1 MIKTVA
7 SFFDKLMRKYTPDPF
22 ILALFLSAIV
32 FSLAYFLTP
41 SSTSDLLVYWGDGF
55 WSLMDFT
62 MKMAMVFVGGYIL
75 ATTPIVSS
83 ILKKIARK
91 ISSPHQAVFVV
102 SLISCAGCLIN
113 WGFGLV
119 IASLLCREVIKV
131 VPHANFRLMVASA
144 YGGFLLF
151 HGGLSASIPLIV
163 ATPGNFSEP
172 LIGRLVSIQET
183 LLSPL
188 NLFLS
193 GTLLVLMP
201 LLNWYISRSE
211 GVQTK
216 HYKLKQEE
224 DYIAEPD
231 ELEHQGPAEK
241 LELSRLIG
249 LLAGGA
255 GLLYVAVKISQGK
268 FSLELNNVCFLLL
281 FLALF
286 LHKNIRIFL
295 GAVNDAAKRVGP
307 ILLQFPFYA
316 GITGILKGSNLASV
330 IAQFFAKMATPETF
344 DIISFY
350 VAGVLTL
357 FVPSGGGL
365 WVIEAPI
372 VIEAA
377 KSLGTSIP
385 KACMAVAWG
394 DAWTHLIQPFWA
406 LPVLAI
412 AGLKLRDIMGY
423 CVIMLLVSGIV
434 ISTGFLIF

>member
-1 MIKTVA
+1 MIKAVA

-55 WSLMDFT
+55 WSLMPFT
-62 MKMAMVFVGGYIL
+62 MQMAMVFVGGYIL
-75 ATTPIVSS
+75 ATTPVVSS
-83 ILKKIARK
+83 VLKKIAQK
-91 ISSPHQAVFVV
+91 VSSPHQAVYLV

-131 VPHANFRLMVASA
+131 MPQANFRLMVASA

-172 LIGRLVSIQET
+172 LIGRLVSIHET

-188 NLFLS
+188 NIFLC

-211 GVQTK
+211 GIQTK
-216 HYKLKQEE
+216 NYKLKQEE
-224 DYIAEPD
+224 DYIAEP
-231 ELEHQGPAEK
+231 EEIEHQGPAEK
-241 LELSRLIG
+241 LELSRSIG
-249 LLAGGA
+249 WVAGGV
-255 GLLYVAVKISQGK
+255 GLLYVAIKISQGK

-330 IAQFFAKMATPETF
+330 IAQFFAQVSTAETF

-350 VAGVLTL
+350 VAGLLTL

-377 KSLGTSIP
+377 KSLNTSIP

>member
-1 MIKTVA
+1 MIKSIA

-22 ILALFLSAIV
+22 ILALFLSLIIFGLGYV
-32 FSLAYFLTP
+32 LTP
-41 SSTSDLLVYWGDGF
+41 ASLTDMVVYWGDGF
-55 WSLMDFT
+55 WSLMPFT
-62 MKMAMVFVGGYIL
+62 MQMAMVFVGGYIL
-75 ATTPIVSS
+75 ATTPVVSS
-83 ILKKIARK
+83 ILRKTAKKIK
-91 ISSPHQAVFVV
+91 SPHQAVFVV
-102 SLISCAGCLIN
+102 SFISCAGCLIN

-119 IASLLCREVIKV
+119 IASLLCREIIKV
-131 VPHANFRLMVASA
+131 VPNANFRLMVASA

-163 ATPGNFSEP
+163 ATPGNFSEAM
-172 LIGRLVSIQET
+172 IGRVLPVQET

-193 GTLLVLMP
+193 GVLVILMP
-201 LLNWYISRSE
+201 LVNWYVSRAE
-211 GVQTK
+211 GVQKTK
-216 HYKLKQEE
+216 YKLTDEE
-224 DYIAEPD
+224 DYIAEP
-231 ELEHQGPAEK
+231 EGEEHKGPAEK
-241 LELSRLIG
+241 LELSRSIG
-249 LLAGGA
+249 LIAGAVGLA
-255 GLLYVAVKISQGK
+255 YVGVKIHQGK

-330 IAQFFAKMATPETF
+330 IAQFFAQVATPDSF

-350 VAGVLTL
+350 VAGLLTL

-394 DAWTHLIQPFWA
+394 DAWTHMIQPFWA

-434 ISTGFLIF
+434 ITTGFLIF

>member
-1 MIKTVA
+1 M
-7 SFFDKLMRKYTPDPF
+7 
-22 ILALFLSAIV
+22 
-32 FSLAYFLTP
+32 
-41 SSTSDLLVYWGDGF
+41 
-55 WSLMDFT
+55 
-62 MKMAMVFVGGYIL
+62 
-75 ATTPIVSS
+75 ATTPVVSS
-83 ILKKIARK
+83 VLKKIAQK
-91 ISSPHQAVFVV
+91 VSSPHQAVYLV

-131 VPHANFRLMVASA
+131 MPQANFRLMVASA

-172 LIGRLVSIQET
+172 LIGRLVSIHET

-188 NLFLS
+188 NIFLC

-211 GVQTK
+211 GIQTK
-216 HYKLKQEE
+216 NYKLKQEE
-224 DYIAEPD
+224 DYIAEP
-231 ELEHQGPAEK
+231 EEIEHQGPAEK
-241 LELSRLIG
+241 LELSRSIG
-249 LLAGGA
+249 WVAGGV
-255 GLLYVAVKISQGK
+255 GLLYVAIKISQGK

-330 IAQFFAKMATPETF
+330 IAQFFAQVSTAETF

-350 VAGVLTL
+350 VAGLLTL

-377 KSLGTSIP
+377 KSLNTSIP

>member
-1 MIKTVA
+1 MIKPIA

-22 ILALFLSAIV
+22 ILALFLSGIIFA
-32 FSLAYFLTP
+32 LGYFLTP
-41 SSTSDLLVYWGDGF
+41 SSLKDILIYWGDGF
-55 WSLMDFT
+55 WALMPFT
-62 MKMAMVFVGGYIL
+62 MQMAMVFVGGYIL
-75 ATTPIVSS
+75 ATTPVVSS
-83 ILKKIARK
+83 FLRKIAKK
-91 ISSPHQAVFVV
+91 ISSPHQAVFIV
-102 SLISCAGCLIN
+102 SAISCAGCLIN

-119 IASLLCREVIKV
+119 IASLLCREIIRVM
-131 VPHANFRLMVASA
+131 PQANFRLMVASA

-163 ATPGNFSEP
+163 ATPGNFSEAM
-172 LIGRLVSIQET
+172 IGRLVPIQET

-201 LLNWYISRSE
+201 LVNWYVSRAE
-211 GVQTK
+211 GVQKTN
-216 HYKLKQEE
+216 YKLVDEE
-224 DYIAEPD
+224 DYITES
-231 ELEHQGPAEK
+231 EEVEHQGPAEK
-241 LELSRLIG
+241 LELSRSVGFI
-249 LLAGGA
+249 AGGI
-255 GLLYVAVKISQGK
+255 GLLYVGIKIIQGQ

-286 LHKNIRIFL
+286 LHKNIKIFL

-330 IAQFFAKMATPETF
+330 IAQFFAKMSTPETF

-350 VAGVLTL
+350 VAGFLTL

-394 DAWTHLIQPFWA
+394 DAWTHMIQPFWA

-434 ISTGFLIF
+434 ISTAFLIF

>member
-7 SFFDKLMRKYTPDPF
+7 SFFDNLMRKYTPDPF
-22 ILALFLSAIV
+22 ILALFLSAVV
-32 FSLAYFLTP
+32 FGLGYTLTP
-41 SSTSDLLVYWGDGF
+41 SSMGNMLVYWGDGF
-55 WSLMDFT
+55 WSLMPFT
-62 MKMAMVFVGGYIL
+62 MQMAMVFVGGYIL

-83 ILKKIARK
+83 LLKKVAKK

-102 SLISCAGCLIN
+102 SLISCAGCLVN

-119 IASLLCREVIKV
+119 IASLLCREIIKV
-131 VPHANFRLMVASA
+131 VPQANFRLMVASA

-163 ATPGNFSEP
+163 ATPGNFSEA
-172 LIGRLVSIQET
+172 LIGGLIPIQDT

-193 GTLLVLMP
+193 WTLLILMP
-201 LLNWYISRSE
+201 TVNWYVSRSE
-211 GVQTK
+211 GMQKTK
-216 HYKLKQEE
+216 YKITDEE
-224 DYIAEPD
+224 DFIADPD
-231 ELEHQGPAEK
+231 EIEHRGPAEK
-241 LELSRLIG
+241 LELSRSIG
-249 LLAGGA
+249 LIAGGI
-255 GLLYVAVKISQGK
+255 GLLYVGIKIAHGT

-286 LHKNIRIFL
+286 LHKNIRVFL

-330 IAQFFAKMATPETF
+330 IAQFFAKAATPETF

-350 VAGVLTL
+350 VAGFLTL

-377 KSLGTSIP
+377 KALGTSIP

-394 DAWTHLIQPFWA
+394 DAWTHMIQPFWA

-423 CVIMLLVSGIV
+423 CVIMLLVSGVV
-434 ISTGFLIF
+434 ISAAFLIF

>member
-22 ILALFLSAIV
+22 ILALFLSGMTFI
-32 FSLAYFLTP
+32 LGYFLTP
-41 SSTSDLLVYWGDGF
+41 TSFPDMLVYWGDGF
-55 WSLMDFT
+55 WSLMPFT
-62 MKMAMVFVGGYIL
+62 MQMAMVFVGGYIL
-75 ATTPIVSS
+75 ATTPVVSKL
-83 ILKKIARK
+83 LKKVALGLK
-91 ISSPHQAVFVV
+91 SPHQAVFVV
-102 SLISCAGCLIN
+102 SAISCVGCLIN

-119 IASLLCREVIKV
+119 IASLLCREIIKV
-131 VPHANFRLMVASA
+131 MPRANFRLMVASA

-172 LIGRLVSIQET
+172 LIGRLVSIHET

-201 LLNWYISRSE
+201 LVNWYISRAE
-211 GVQTK
+211 GIQKKEYKVQK
-216 HYKLKQEE
+216 ED
-224 DYIAEPD
+224 DYIE
-231 ELEHQGPAEK
+231 ELEDVEHQGPAEK
-241 LELSRLIG
+241 LELSRWVGFI
-249 LLAGGA
+249 AGGV
-255 GLLYVAVKISQGK
+255 GLLYVATKVMKGQ
-268 FSLELNNVCFLLL
+268 FSLELNNVCFILL

-286 LHKNIRIFL
+286 LHKNIKIFL

-316 GITGILKGSNLASV
+316 GITGILKGTNLASV
-330 IAQFFAKMATPETF
+330 IAEFFASVATPATF

-350 VAGVLTL
+350 VAGILTL

-377 KSLGTSIP
+377 KTLGTSIP

-394 DAWTHLIQPFWA
+394 DAWTHMIQPFWA

-423 CVIMLLVSGIV
+423 CVITLLVSGIV
-434 ISTGFLIF
+434 ISTAFLIF